1 MLRNSVR
8 ATAATR
14 EAREMREKR
23 DVDRLDL
30 HLVPPVLL
38 GYPVGVFSC
47 ANIILPHSG
56 GGYLE
61 PIYLKLLFLIVVANL
76 APIIGQRLLRNRFA
90 FPLDS
95 GSRFLDGRPLLGPSK
110 TWRGYLFS
118 ILITS
123 ACAWVEGLDMATGL
137 VFSLAAL
144 LGDSVT
150 SFIKRRLG
158 LVSGGHAPGLDQV
171 LESLLPLLMVQHRFD
186 LALSGILGVVIT
198 FIILDLIFWRYYAR
212 PHYS

>member
-1 MLRNSVR
+1 
-8 ATAATR
+8 
-14 EAREMREKR
+14 
-23 DVDRLDL
+23 
-30 HLVPPVLL
+30 
-38 GYPVGVFSC
+38 
-47 ANIILPHSG
+47 
-56 GGYLE
+56 
-61 PIYLKLLFLIVVANL
+61 LFLIIAKP
-76 APIIGQRLLRNRFA
+76 PIIGQRLLRNRFDS
-90 FPLDS
+90 PLDC

-158 LVSGGHAPGLDQV
+158 LVSGGHAAGLDQV
-171 LESLLPLLMVQHRFD
+171 LESLPLLVVQHRFD
-186 LALSGILGVVIT
+186 LSCRVSSASIAFV
-198 FIILDLIFWRYYAR
+198 ILDLIFGAITLAHIIRKPFTTTAERSCNDLPACFRTDALTLYETLHR
-212 PHYS
+212 HCRDEPS

>member
-1 MLRNSVR
+1 MSRL
-8 ATAATR
+8 
-14 EAREMREKR
+14 
-23 DVDRLDL
+23 RLDL
-30 HLVPPVLL
+30 FCTEHDSQSGQNCSNRKNYQDPS
-38 GYPVGVFSC
+38 GVTV
-47 ANIILPHSG
+47 H
-56 GGYLE
+56 
-61 PIYLKLLFLIVVANL
+61 
-76 APIIGQRLLRNRFA
+76 
-90 FPLDS
+90 
-95 GSRFLDGRPLLGPSK
+95 LLGPSK

-171 LESLLPLLMVQHRFD
+171 LESLLPLLMVQYRFD

>member
-1 MLRNSVR
+1 
-8 ATAATR
+8 
-14 EAREMREKR
+14 
-23 DVDRLDL
+23 
-30 HLVPPVLL
+30 
-38 GYPVGVFSC
+38 
-47 ANIILPHSG
+47 
-56 GGYLE
+56 
-61 PIYLKLLFLIVVANL
+61 LFLIVAANL

-90 FPLDS
+90 SPLDC
-95 GSRFLDGRPLLGPSK
+95 GSHFFDGRPLLGPSK

-123 ACAWVEGLDMATGL
+123 ACAWVESLDVTTGL
-137 VFSLAAL
+137 VFSLTAL

-150 SFIKRRLG
+150 SFIKRRVG

-171 LESLLPLLMVQHRFD
+171 LESLLPLLMVQHKYD